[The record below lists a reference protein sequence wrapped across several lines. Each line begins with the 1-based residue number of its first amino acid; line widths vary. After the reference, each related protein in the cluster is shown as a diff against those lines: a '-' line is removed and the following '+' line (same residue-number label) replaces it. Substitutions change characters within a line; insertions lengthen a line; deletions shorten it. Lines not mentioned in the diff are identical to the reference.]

1 MLSTRHLAL
10 ILTAFLVTGCS
21 GTKQVPREEFEAVS
35 RQPLSFHQIFMAD
48 GSSYKFRKFSVTDS
62 TLVIRELSKSDER
75 YGKADLP
82 IILPLAD
89 VESMETKDAR
99 ETGFLFF
106 ATTALLVFIAGMFAA
121 GIVP

>member
-1 MLSTRHLAL
+1 
-10 ILTAFLVTGCS
+10 
-21 GTKQVPREEFEAVS
+21 
-35 RQPLSFHQIFMAD
+35 MAD